1 MVSLEMISEMLKTQL
16 NASVVTVK
24 DLTGKSNHFEAVV
37 VAEVFEGKS
46 MIEQHQLVYAP
57 LQPFLA
63 TGELHAL
70 ALKTYTPAQF
80 LKVNS

>member
-1 MVSLEMISEMLKTQL
+1 MVSMEMITELLKVQL
-16 NASVVTVK
+16 QASLVTVK
-24 DLTGKSNHFEAVV
+24 DLTGKSNHFEALV
-37 VAEVFEGKS
+37 VADVFEGKS

-80 LKVNS
+80 QKMNR